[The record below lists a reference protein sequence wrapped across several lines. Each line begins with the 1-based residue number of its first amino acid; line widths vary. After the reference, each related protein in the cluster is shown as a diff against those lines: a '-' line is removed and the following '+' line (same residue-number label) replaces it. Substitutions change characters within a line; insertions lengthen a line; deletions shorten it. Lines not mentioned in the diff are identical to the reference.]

1 MTTTALPGFPL
12 RHIGPDDAEIQTML
26 ERLGLESLDEL
37 IHATYPASIRDCP
50 PLTLPAPL
58 SEEAAL
64 ARLRALA
71 QANRAVKSYIGQGFH
86 PCVTPPVIRRN
97 ILENPAWYTQYT
109 PYQAEIAQGRLE
121 ALLNFQTLITDL
133 TALPVA
139 NASLLDES
147 SAAAEAMALCYRARP
162 RQSKA
167 DTFLVSARCHPQT
180 IKVVRSRAKPLQI
193 RLQVVPNEQIVF
205 SDRVFG
211 VLVQYPDTDG
221 VLCDFELLCEKARQS
236 NVLVAVAT
244 DILALALYRPPG
256 EFGADIAIGT
266 TQRLG
271 MGMGMGG
278 PHAAF
283 MATQDRLKRMMPGRM
298 VGVSRDSQDRPAL
311 RLALQTREQH
321 IRRERA
327 TSNICTAQSLP
338 AIVASMF
345 AVYHG
350 PTGLKAIAHHIQT
363 MTGRLRVA
371 LIQAGCQLQDGP
383 GFDTLK
389 VTSVPAQD
397 LAALWQEA
405 QAQGISV
412 RRYTDGALGISLH
425 EAVTEDDLQ
434 ELCRLFGADP
444 ACRADLQETGC
455 AALARTSAFLQHPV
469 FHTHHSETNLLRYM
483 ARLQK
488 QDLSLTE
495 GMIPLGSCTMKLNPT
510 AALEPITW
518 PGFANVH
525 PYEPAANVSGYQQL
539 TAELEQWLAD
549 ITGFA
554 AVSLQPNAGSQG
566 EFAGLL
572 AIRAYLDAR
581 GETHRTRCLIPSSA
595 HGTNPASAQMA
606 GFEVVAIAC
615 DDQGN
620 VDMADLEVKVTEH
633 SARLA
638 AFMITYPSTHGVF
651 EEGIRDMT
659 ALIHAHGGQVYVD
672 GANMNAM
679 VGLSSP
685 AAIGGDVCHLN
696 LHKTFCIPHGGGGP
710 GMGPICVAE
719 HLQPFLP
726 DDPARDLDTG
736 YAVASALYGSGSIL
750 PVSYSY
756 IAMMGTEGLQEMTR
770 VAILNANYIAA
781 RLHDY
786 FPVLYRGT
794 HGYVAHECIIDL
806 AWLKPLGLTVDDVA
820 KRLIDYGFH
829 APTVSWPVPFSMM
842 IEPTESES
850 LQELDR
856 FCDAMI
862 CIAREIQEV
871 KEGRVAAQDCIL
883 RHAPFTAADITATAW
898 HHPFSRAQ
906 ASLPTA
912 WQHTSK
918 FWPAVS
924 RVDNVWGDRN
934 FFCTCPPVEAYA

>member
-1 MTTTALPGFPL
+1 
-12 RHIGPDDAEIQTML
+12 ML
-26 ERLGLESLDEL
+26 EQLDIASLDEL
-37 IHATYPASIRDCP
+37 IHNTFPDSIRQRP
-50 PLTLPAPL
+50 ALALPAPL
-58 SEEAAL
+58 SEEAVL
-64 ARLRALA
+64 ARLQTLA
-71 QANRAVKSYIGQGFH
+71 QANRTVKNYIGQGFH
-86 PCVTPPVIRRN
+86 PCVTPPVIQRN

-121 ALLNFQTLITDL
+121 ALLNFQTLITEL

-147 SAAAEAMALCYRARP
+147 SAAAEAMALCHRARP
-162 RQSKA
+162 RQSQA
-167 DTFLVSARCHPQT
+167 DTFLVSARCHPQP
-180 IKVVRSRAKPLQI
+180 IRVVRSRAKPMQI
-193 RLQVVPNEQIVF
+193 RIQIVQEEPQEF

-211 VLVQYPDTDG
+211 ILVQYPDTDG
-221 VLCDFELLCEKARQS
+221 VLCNFEGLCTRASKA
-236 NVLVAVAT
+236 NVMVAVAA

-256 EFGADIAIGT
+256 EFGADIAVGT

-271 MGMGMGG
+271 MGMGLGG

-283 MATQDRLKRMMPGRM
+283 MATRDPLKRMMPGRM
-298 VGVSRDSQDRPAL
+298 VGVSRDARNRPAM

-338 AIVASMF
+338 AIVASMY

-350 PTGLKAIAHHIQT
+350 PEGLQAIARRIQDLT
-363 MTGRLRVA
+363 SHLRSC
-371 LIQAGCQLQDGP
+371 LMRAGCQLQDGP
-383 GFDTLK
+383 VFDTVK
-389 VTSVPAQD
+389 VLSVPGQNLEVLWQKAQD
-397 LAALWQEA
+397 
-405 QAQGISV
+405 QGISL
-412 RRYTDGALGISLH
+412 RRYADSALGISLN
-425 EAVTEDDLQ
+425 EVTTENDVK
-434 ELCRLFGADP
+434 ELCTLLGAASEPIPDP
-444 ACRADLQETGC
+444 SDGTGPG
-455 AALARTSAFLQHPV
+455 LARSSAFLPHAV
-469 FHTHHSETNLLRYM
+469 FHAYHSETNLMRYM

-488 QDLSLTE
+488 RDLSLAE
-495 GMIPLGSCTMKLNPT
+495 AMIPLGSCTMKLNPT

-518 PGFANVH
+518 PGFAHIH
-525 PYEPAANVSGYQQL
+525 PYEPTSNVRGYQQL
-539 TAELEQWLAD
+539 TTELARWLAE

-566 EFAGLL
+566 EYAGLL
-572 AIRAYLDAR
+572 AIRAYLDSQ
-581 GETHRTRCLIPSSA
+581 GETHRNICLIPQSA

-606 GFEVVAIAC
+606 GFQVVVVAC

-620 VDMADLEVKVTEH
+620 VDMEDLTAKVTAH
-633 SARLA
+633 AAHLA

-726 DDPARDLDTG
+726 SDPAQEAHAG
-736 YAVASALYGSGSIL
+736 YAVASTAHGSGSIL
-750 PVSYSY
+750 PISYSY
-756 IAMMGTEGLQEMTR
+756 ICMMGAAGLQRATQ

-781 RLHDY
+781 RLDRY
-786 FPVLYRGT
+786 FPVLYRGA
-794 HGYVAHECIIDL
+794 HGHVAHECIIDL

-862 CIAREIQEV
+862 GIAREIQEV
-871 KEGRVAAQDCIL
+871 REGSVSAQDSIL
-883 RHAPFTAADITATAW
+883 RHAPFTVADITAEDW
-898 HHPFSRAQ
+898 HHAFPRAQ
-906 ASLPTA
+906 AALPTA
-912 WQHTSK
+912 WQSESK
-918 FWPAVS
+918 FWPAVN
-924 RVDNVWGDRN
+924 RIDNVWGDRN
-934 FFCTCPPVEAYA
+934 FVCTCPPVEAYM